1 MQTTVAVTDDRSG
14 WNVRYE
20 VKAVFLLAL
29 GYGLVG
35 LDRNIIYPLFPVI
48 AKELGMNYQDLGLIS
63 AVLSLCWGL
72 ASILTGRLSDR
83 IGCKRVIVP
92 AVIVFSLL
100 VGGSGLA
107 AGMLSMVLLRGL
119 MGIAEG
125 AYVPASIVATVE
137 ASKPSR
143 IGLNVGLQQMS
154 APLVGLGLGPLIAIA
169 MLKVVPNWHW
179 IFAIV
184 AVPGFV
190 IAALLAKSLRADAPA
205 GPANAAQSSSWF
217 DVLRYRNVISGT
229 LLMLCALSGLVVL
242 SAFLP
247 SYLTDHLR
255 LSMDSM
261 SLVLSALG
269 VGCCLGVVVLPAL
282 SDRFGCKPV
291 IVTALV
297 FEVIGLWL
305 VTQTGAEPMKLFILL
320 AFVTFLMAGVIG
332 ITVGPFAS
340 ESVPPELGATATGM
354 IVGLGEIIGG
364 AVAPAVTGGIAQHA
378 GISVILQIA
387 LGSAVL
393 GLLIAAF
400 GAREPTHDFA
410 ARRTEAG

>member
-1 MQTTVAVTDDRSG
+1 MNTTVAVPDERSG

-63 AVLSLCWGL
+63 AVLSLCWGV
-72 ASILTGRLSDR
+72 ASIVTGRLSDR
-83 IGCKRVIVP
+83 IGCKRVLVP
-92 AVIVFSLL
+92 AVVAFSLL

-107 AGMLSMVLLRGL
+107 TGMVSLVLLRAL

-143 IGLNVGLQQMS
+143 VGLNVGLQQMA
-154 APLVGLGLGPLIAIA
+154 APLIGMGLGPVIAVG
-169 MLKVVPNWHW
+169 MLKLVPSWHW
-179 IFAIV
+179 IFGIV

-205 GPANAAQSSSWF
+205 GATESAPSAPWF
-217 DVLRYRNVISGT
+217 DVLRYRNVVFGT
-229 LLMLCALSGLVVL
+229 LLMLCSLSGLVVL

-247 SYLTDHLR
+247 SYLTDYLQ
-255 LSMDSM
+255 LGMGSMG
-261 SLVLSALG
+261 LVLSGLG
-269 VGCCLGVVVLPAL
+269 VGSCVGVVVLPAL

-291 IVTALV
+291 IVAALIL
-297 FEVIGLWL
+297 EVVGLWL
-305 VTQTGAEPMKLFILL
+305 LMHTGADPVRLFVVLTFVSLFI
-320 AFVTFLMAGVIG
+320 AGTICV
-332 ITVGPFAS
+332 TVGPFAS
-340 ESVPPELGATATGM
+340 GSVPSELGATATGV

-364 AVAPAVTGGIAQHA
+364 AVAPAVAGGVAQHA
-378 GISVILQIA
+378 GISSILQIA
-387 LGSAVL
+387 FGAAVA
-393 GLLIAAF
+393 GLLIA
-400 GAREPTHDFA
+400 GLGMREPDT
-410 ARRTEAG
+410 ARTARHAQPQ

>member
-1 MQTTVAVTDDRSG
+1 METTAAASSG
-14 WNVRYE
+14 RAEWNLRYE

-72 ASILTGRLSDR
+72 ASILTGRLTDR
-83 IGCKRVIVP
+83 VGCKRVIVP
-92 AVIVFSLL
+92 AVIAFSLL

-107 AGMLSMVLLRGL
+107 AGMMSMVLLRAL
-119 MGIAEG
+119 MGVAEG

-154 APLVGLGLGPLIAIA
+154 APLVGLGLGPLLAVG
-169 MLKVVPNWHW
+169 MLKFVPSWHW

-190 IAALLAKSLRADAPA
+190 IAVLLAKSLRADAH
-205 GPANAAQSSSWF
+205 AQVRENSSWF
-217 DVLRYRNVISGT
+217 EVLRYRNVVSGT

-247 SYLTDHLR
+247 SYLTDHLH
-255 LSMDSM
+255 LGMDSM
-261 SLVLSALG
+261 GLVLSALG
-269 VGCCLGVVVLPAL
+269 VGCCVGVVVLPAL
-282 SDRFGCKPV
+282 SDRFGCKRV
-291 IVTALV
+291 IVAALAC
-297 FEVIGLWL
+297 EVVGLWFL
-305 VTQTGAEPMKLFILL
+305 TQTGADPVRLFVLL
-320 AFVTFLMAGVIG
+320 AIVTFLIAGVIG
-332 ITVGPFAS
+332 ITVGPFAN

-364 AVAPAVTGGIAQHA
+364 AVAPAVTGGIAQHV
-378 GISVILQIA
+378 GIAVIVQIA

-393 GLLIAAF
+393 GLLISAF
-400 GAREPTHDFA
+400 GMRDPKRDFA
-410 ARRTEAG
+410 GRRAEAA

>member
-1 MQTTVAVTDDRSG
+1 METTATASSRHADWSL
-14 WNVRYE
+14 RYE

-92 AVIVFSLL
+92 AVIAFSLL

-107 AGMLSMVLLRGL
+107 TGMMSMVLLRAL
-119 MGIAEG
+119 MGVAEG

-154 APLVGLGLGPLIAIA
+154 APLVGLGLGPLLAVG
-169 MLKVVPNWHW
+169 MLRIVPSWHW
-179 IFAIV
+179 IFAVV

-205 GPANAAQSSSWF
+205 SPFQAARGTSWF
-217 DVLRYRNVISGT
+217 EVLRYRNVVAGT

-255 LSMDSM
+255 LGMDSM
-261 SLVLSALG
+261 GLVLSALG
-269 VGCCLGVVVLPAL
+269 VGCCVGVVVLPAL
-282 SDRFGCKPV
+282 SDRFGRKRV
-291 IVTALV
+291 IVASLAG
-297 FEVIGLWL
+297 EVVGLWFL
-305 VTQTGAEPMKLFILL
+305 AQTGADAVRLFLLL
-320 AFVTFLMAGVIG
+320 AIVTFLVAGVIG
-332 ITVGPFAS
+332 ITVGPFAN

-364 AVAPAVTGGIAQHA
+364 AMAPAVTGGIAQHA
-378 GISVILQIA
+378 GIAVIVQIA

-393 GLLIAAF
+393 GLLISVF
-400 GAREPTHDFA
+400 GMRDPKRDFA
-410 ARRTEAG
+410 TRRAEAA